1 MATYT
6 PLQSIT
12 LTSAA
17 SSITFN
23 NIDQSYTDLVLVANI
38 LGYYS
43 VGTYID
49 ASIQV
54 GNGSIDTG
62 NNYSSTMLSG
72 DGSSASSSRTTNDGQ
87 AEFWAPALPTDDG
100 TRGTIVIDFC
110 NYSNT
115 TTYKS
120 WLTRFN
126 GKQTANST
134 NIVGATANVW
144 RTSSFSPINTIKFNN
159 ANGTTFYAGSTFSL
173 YGVSPVNAKNAQA
186 SGGTNIYYDSSY
198 VYHVFAGTGIFTP
211 ARNLTADILVVA
223 GGGGSSNANSAGGGG
238 AGGLVY
244 SASQSLT
251 AGTAYTCTVGAGGVG
266 GIGSSAVAGSQGGN
280 SNVTGGS
287 LSLTAAVGGGYGGGS
302 GGNGGAGGSGG
313 GAGAS
318 GGTPSS
324 TSGGLGTSS
333 PILQGYAGGNASVLS
348 GNYPNTSGGGGG
360 GGYTQAGGNTDGQ
373 VGKPGYGG
381 AGTSAYSSWGL
392 ATGYGQNVSGTYYF
406 AGGGGGGWD
415 YRQGSFASYAVGGNG
430 GGANGVA
437 NHIGNNGLSGSG
449 GGGGGSGY
457 DGTTGIYSGGFG
469 GSGVI
474 IVRYAR

>member
-1 MATYT
+1 MPTNT
-6 PLQSIT
+6 PIQSIT
-12 LTSAA
+12 LTSNQT
-17 SSITFN
+17 SVTFS
-23 NIDQSYTDLVLVANI
+23 NIDQSYTDLRLVINSQNVNSTYQPYIQFNADTGTSTTN
-38 LGYYS
+38 YS
-43 VGTYID
+43 TT
-49 ASIQV
+49 SLQ
-54 GNGSIDTG
+54 GNGSTTAANRHTSNFGWYPVPGPGVGTTG
-62 NNYSSTMLSG
+62 NF
-72 DGSSASSSRTTNDGQ
+72 Q
-87 AEFWAPALPTDDG
+87 PWAVYITS
-100 TRGTIVIDFC
+100 
-110 NYSNT
+110 YSNA

-120 WLTRFN
+120 AVSRFN
-126 GKQTANST
+126 NPASIVVANAHTWRQTAPITSIT
-134 NIVGATANVW
+134 ITAE
-144 RTSSFSPINTIKFNN
+144 SSAGSLVV
-159 ANGTTFYAGSTFSL
+159 GSTFAL
-173 YGVSPVNAKNAQA
+173 YGISPVNAKVAQA

-251 AGTAYTCTVGAGGVG
+251 AGIAYTCTVGAGGVG

-318 GGTPSS
+318 GGSPSS
-324 TSGGLGTSS
+324 TSGGSGTSS
-333 PILQGYAGGNASVLS
+333 PILQGYVGGNASVLS